1 MVIEVGSA
9 YTFIGIVQSSN
20 MLKGV
25 TYSFN
30 KLKKFGYTKV
40 IQLIN

>member
-1 MVIEVGSA
+1 MVVEVGSA

-25 TYSFN
+25 AYSFN